1 VGAALTTSRVL
12 LAAAL
17 HQARSPSR
25 CITPGRSTMRMRM
38 PSMRIAEASPT
49 PMNLRISSVLREKA
63 PNTDTMISAAA
74 VMTLEVRARPMMTA
88 SRASPS
94 RSRSSFMR
102 DTMNT
107 S

>member
-1 VGAALTTSRVL
+1 
-12 LAAAL
+12 
-17 HQARSPSR
+17 
-25 CITPGRSTMRMRM
+25 MRMRRL
-38 PSMRIAEASPT
+38 RIAEASPT
-49 PMNLRISSVLREKA
+49 PMSLRISSVLRAKA

-74 VMTLEVRARPMMTA
+74 VITFEVRASPMMTA